1 MALVKRTRHLFL
13 VSRAI
18 NHSSFLNISCQA
30 CPFSLLFNPGKDHFC
45 PRGVLPEILQTLGRG
60 ILSPGDAF
68 ALVGIWVRECSSLSC
83 LLPDPGGM
91 VQSHACLP
99 STVWPWALR
108 FFNVIVL
115 AKQAFYPLHVQICIF
130 FSFYNFFYG
139 LQPVESFPFLRET
152 STSIFLPLGS
162 SSEPNVSSGLC
173 AGWCVQDSAPPPDCS
188 FSECV
193 SYV

>member
-68 ALVGIWVRECSSLSC
+68 ALGGTWVREFFCLTC
-83 LLPDPGGM
+83 LLPRP
-91 VQSHACLP
+91 
-99 STVWPWALR
+99 LR
-108 FFNVIVL
+108 FDLVL
-115 AKQAFYPLHVQICIF
+115 CL
-130 FSFYNFFYG
+130 
-139 LQPVESFPFLRET
+139 FPF
-152 STSIFLPLGS
+152 PHC
-162 SSEPNVSSGLC
+162 GL
-173 AGWCVQDSAPPPDCS
+173 ATV
-188 FSECV
+188 V
-193 SYV
+193 V